1 MRTTKSYSSTLP
13 ILTVTLAAAIF
24 IADTVTKLE
33 IAAAVLYVAVVLMT
47 ARFCTRRGVVLIA
60 AGCMVLTI
68 ISYILSSTGA
78 KQAGLINTGISL
90 LAIGL
95 TAYLALQIES
105 AKSAAN
111 TLAESEQLRNA
122 LLGSVSHDLR
132 TPLVSILGGA
142 SILAERASVMNNS
155 RAAVLAKDIR
165 DEAMR
170 LNSDIQNLLDA
181 ARINSQGLLTRR
193 DWTDATDVLNAG
205 IERVRLRYP
214 DRRFDLSHGDTIP
227 LLYVDPVLVE
237 QALSQIFSNAVK
249 FSPHDSTIHIVAD
262 VVNHQFVIS
271 VRDEGVGLTAD
282 EIEKLTER
290 FFRGRRHVG
299 KIPGSG
305 LGLWIAETFIKSNGG
320 EFLAESTGE
329 GQGTTIKI
337 AFPIPDDSDN
347 KLHNYSG

>member
-1 MRTTKSYSSTLP
+1 
-13 ILTVTLAAAIF
+13 
-24 IADTVTKLE
+24 
-33 IAAAVLYVAVVLMT
+33 MT

-142 SILAERASVMNNS
+142 SILAERASVMNDS

-249 FSPHDSTIHIVAD
+249 FSPHELDNPYRRRCRKSPVRHISA
-262 VVNHQFVIS
+262 
-271 VRDEGVGLTAD
+271 
-282 EIEKLTER
+282 
-290 FFRGRRHVG
+290 
-299 KIPGSG
+299 
-305 LGLWIAETFIKSNGG
+305 
-320 EFLAESTGE
+320 
-329 GQGTTIKI
+329 
-337 AFPIPDDSDN
+337 
-347 KLHNYSG
+347 